1 MARINVE
8 NPVANRARHTTSRPA
23 LTMGKIRM
31 KIPVEQTDTFDNVEE
46 FNPLPGLK
54 DDKEDDS
61 DDKCGEWVTLVEEEP
76 DIIDIMKLLTKNW
89 TWVNWNKK
97 FNTRCNC
104 PTRVKTSR
112 MIDLVDLHT
121 QHRIRVEFCGC
132 TPDAIWLLRRGYLA
146 GSPVVPQTAFS
157 LPLLIFH
164 NGWLHAEN
172 RKHAR
177 DMRRPFTAAVDMY
190 RQLERIFES
199 VVFSALGLQ
208 PQQILANLTCPACF
222 GPQPLNTSPYPE
234 TTRNRLCV
242 CLDANFQ
249 QCHHIKASR
258 NHKRLQTPR
267 IFLAQEE
274 VDQTTE
280 MIQKEEMEDNTPEKL
295 HKAANNKR
303 NALTWKGCD
312 DTGLMGCCCQHDAA
326 IFLTNIHKSG
336 EKRVFPLAILQR
348 LLSTIEPTL
357 PVGVLYDIGCSLDKY
372 INLRNLL
379 PEDRA
384 RIKYGTSVFHAYVH
398 NWACQLDYHPRFNK
412 GWGLSELRY
421 AYI

>member
-31 KIPVEQTDTFDNVEE
+31 KIPVVIPPLDGETFVKEQTDTFNNVEE

-177 DMRRPFTAAVDMY
+177 DMCRPFTAAVDMY

-280 MIQKEEMEDNTPEKL
+280 MIQKEEMEDNTPEKVMIPSSL
-295 HKAANNKR
+295 RSHLQNPIITRRRTQSDNTKMPYRTTNNP
-303 NALTWKGCD
+303 
-312 DTGLMGCCCQHDAA
+312 
-326 IFLTNIHKSG
+326 S
-336 EKRVFPLAILQR
+336 PLIP
-348 LLSTIEPTL
+348 SVP
-357 PVGVLYDIGCSLDKY
+357 GVLDIVKGTL
-372 INLRNLL
+372 LR
-379 PEDRA
+379 PETDAKLGA
-384 RIKYGTSVFHAYVH
+384 RPAEH
-398 NWACQLDYHPRFNK
+398 QK
-412 GWGLSELRY
+412 GYYPEEYATDWDFLSEQAVRQSSSLCRPTY
-421 AYI
+421 